1 MILSVGTRCRKSKFS
16 CYQLISLVVFIPYLP
31 MNVCLPCIWI
41 YNDIGIDI
49 DIDIGNIIM
58 NSTSIQRKTARK
70 IDQNKRE
77 IWTEK
82 QKNGKRRRER
92 RKKRR
97 PIQRERRKRREGKPG
112 MILPILS
119 HGDVWS
125 RFILGTYTY
134 NCTCIFMV
142 TMLGTTWLVR
152 ICFFDYEV
160 QSKSFKHKYEAFV
173 SSWPCINICR

>member
-1 MILSVGTRCRKSKFS
+1 MAFFSHPFFSILIHIILLISIHFAFIFRMILSVGTRCRKSKFS

-31 MNVCLPCIWI
+31 MNVCLPCIWR

-82 QKNGKRRRER
+82 QKKGKRRRER
-92 RKKRR
+92 RKK
-97 PIQRERRKRREGKPG
+97 
-112 MILPILS
+112 
-119 HGDVWS
+119 DVKFKEKEEKEEKENQAWFF
-125 RFILGTYTY
+125 RFYR
-134 NCTCIFMV
+134 MV
-142 TMLGTTWLVR
+142 TSGPALFSARIHTIVRAYLWLQWKVR
-152 ICFFDYEV
+152 VD
-160 QSKSFKHKYEAFV
+160 
-173 SSWPCINICR
+173 